1 MRLQRI
7 SIEALKII
15 LVFTIISLTSYLPVK
30 IEVNTGMVNT
40 GN

>member
-1 MRLQRI
+1 MSNRRQSVRLQRI

-30 IEVNTGMVNT
+30 IEEQ
-40 GN
+40 